1 MIKYLGSKRLLLPH
15 LLAGIG
21 AFEGVRRVL
30 DPFSGTARVGRAL
43 KGAGYEVLASD
54 HNRYASVLARC
65 YVAADRARVEAPARE
80 MLAELSE
87 LPPRPGY
94 VTRTFCEEARF
105 FHPKNGA
112 RIDAIR
118 ASIAERALDPE
129 LEAVVLVSLLEAADR
144 VDSTTGVQMA
154 YLKQWATRAHKDLE
168 LRLPELVDGIG
179 HALEGDAREIVRA
192 HEVDLAYLDPPYNQH
207 SYLGNYHVWETIA
220 RGDAPETFG
229 VAKKRVDVRER
240 QSAFNRRN
248 EIRAAL
254 AEVIENV
261 RAPHVVVSF
270 SDEGFL
276 TQAELESMLRPRGHV
291 AVVEIPYERYVG
303 AKIGIH
309 SPRGEKVGTVSHTQN
324 HERIFFASPDRRA
337 VEDAAERV
345 RALGPVAKRH
355 VARRDP

>member
-43 KGAGYEVLASD
+43 RGAGYEVLASD
-54 HNRYASVLARC
+54 HNRYASLLARC
-65 YVAADRARVEAPARE
+65 YVAADRARVEAPARAL
-80 MLAELSE
+80 LAELAE
-87 LPPRPGY
+87 LEPRPGY

-118 ASIAERALDPE
+118 ASIAERALEPE
-129 LEAVVLVSLLEAADR
+129 LEAVALVSLLEAADR

-179 HALEGDAREIVRA
+179 HAYEGDAREIVRA
-192 HEVDLAYLDPPYNQH
+192 HEVDLVYLDPPYNQH
-207 SYLGNYHVWETIA
+207 SYLGNYHAWETIA
-220 RGDAPETFG
+220 RGDTPETFG

-240 QSAFNRRN
+240 QSAFNRRG

-254 AEVIENV
+254 ADVIANV

-276 TQAELESMLRPRGHV
+276 TQEELEAMLRPRGHV
-291 AVVEIPYERYVG
+291 AVAEIAYGRYVG

-309 SPRGEKVGTVSHTQN
+309 SPRGEKVGTVSHTKN

-337 VEDAAERV
+337 VEEAAERV
-345 RALGPVAKRH
+345 RAVGPVAKR
-355 VARRDP
+355 